1 MSKFFYQLS
10 KRSGLLLLAFCIS
23 FALSSCE
30 GDQGAIGPQGEQ
42 GEQGAQ
48 GDKGDKGN
56 KGDDGDDGDDGD
68 NGDDGD
74 DGEDGKDGKDALTK
88 VGFFEGTITGK
99 RSDGTSFKETFKYEY
114 VDKLDETMEN
124 NWFNPTRYSQS
135 IRGNGPYIS
144 INAEVM
150 NKGTENETLRPSQ
163 FEFRFSKV
171 IDNKLFSMRAFRYY
185 DSHFEISNY
194 VHNMTTGVV
203 SFDFTYGGTG
213 WVDNTT
219 GNALAITGKFNSG
232 KNVYTDVVNR
242 KGN

>member
-30 GDQGAIGPQGEQ
+30 GDEGAIGPQGEQ

-56 KGDDGDDGDDGD
+56 KGDDGDDGD

-88 VGFFEGTITGK
+88 VGFFEGTITGT
-99 RSDGTSFKETFKYEY
+99 RSDGTPFKETFKYEY
-114 VDKLDETMEN
+114 VTSLDQTMED
-124 NWFNPTRYSQS
+124 NWFNPTRYGQS
-135 IRGNGPYIS
+135 TLESGPYIS
-144 INAEVM
+144 INAQVL
-150 NKGTENETLRPSQ
+150 NKGTENETLRPNQ
-163 FEFRFSKV
+163 FSFRFSKE
-171 IDNKLFSMRAFRYY
+171 IDNKLFSMRAFLYY
-185 DSHFEISNY
+185 DSNIEISNY

-203 SFDFTYGGTG
+203 SFDFTYTGTG
-213 WVDNTT
+213 RVDNTT
-219 GNALAITGKFNSG
+219 GNALTITGKFNSG
-232 KNVYTDVVNR
+232 KNVYADVVSR